1 MFELLKPYGVTLV
14 VLEYRLPRGNSEIPL
29 LDAQRMLRHVRYH
42 AKEWKCDP
50 KRVGVMGI
58 SAGGHL
64 AATAATSFDDG
75 NPKSDDPVE
84 RLSCRPDFAI
94 LLCPVITM
102 GTNTHAWS
110 RENLLG
116 RNPTPEMIQRYSA
129 EKQVTEKT
137 CPCFLAHA
145 QDDRDV
151 PPGNSQA
158 FYEALL
164 ARKVPAEYVKV
175 PQGGHEMGYCR
186 APHWNGWKDE
196 MVEWLKK
203 TSIIASNSAG
213 RKILFLGNSITR
225 HPPKADIGWTNNF
238 GMAASAM
245 EKDYVHLL
253 LKRFTDAAGGKA
265 PEARIENAADFEREY
280 ATFPIAAKFKEL
292 ADFKADTVILCI
304 AENVPSLGTQAE
316 QDRFKAAVKELLTFM
331 KGSGSP
337 AIYVRSSFWPDG
349 VKDGILKQVCTELGG
364 TFVDISRLGSD
375 PKNYARS
382 ERKFSHDGVA
392 GHPGDAGMA
401 AIAEAI
407 WSAVTGK
414 K

>member
-1 MFELLKPYGVTLV
+1 MLLWPDAAPNGKGNPSAEQTYFTVMSPTNPSGAVVVFCSGGAYGGLANLGDAPPMFELLKPYGVTLV
-14 VLEYRLPRGNSEIPL
+14 VLEYRLPRGNCEIPL

-75 NPKSDDPVE
+75 NPTSNDPVE
-84 RLSCRPDFAI
+84 RMSCRPDFAV

-102 GTNTHAWS
+102 GTNTHAGS

-116 RNPTPEMIQRYSA
+116 RNPTPEAIQRYSA
-129 EKQVTEKT
+129 EKQVTEQT

-186 APHWNGWKDE
+186 APHWNGWKE
-196 MVEWLKK
+196 QMVAWLKK
-203 TSIIASNSAG
+203 TAIIA
-213 RKILFLGNSITR
+213 I
-225 HPPKADIGWTNNF
+225 
-238 GMAASAM
+238 
-245 EKDYVHLL
+245 
-253 LKRFTDAAGGKA
+253 
-265 PEARIENAADFEREY
+265 
-280 ATFPIAAKFKEL
+280 
-292 ADFKADTVILCI
+292 
-304 AENVPSLGTQAE
+304 Q
-316 QDRFKAAVKELLTFM
+316 
-331 KGSGSP
+331 
-337 AIYVRSSFWPDG
+337 
-349 VKDGILKQVCTELGG
+349 
-364 TFVDISRLGSD
+364 
-375 PKNYARS
+375 S
-382 ERKFSHDGVA
+382 ER
-392 GHPGDAGMA
+392 
-401 AIAEAI
+401 
-407 WSAVTGK
+407 
-414 K
+414 